1 MSKDRLAAA
10 RAQRQQQVA
19 TASHEMTN
27 LGISEPSG
35 LTSANVSSIQEGIEH
50 INSNVHQIAALHS
63 RLLNVLDE
71 SQTRDAAQLD
81 QLATETRTLNNNV
94 KERLRA
100 LERAPLLG
108 PDAQMRRNRISF
120 VRLKFLDAIQNYQRV
135 EQDYRTKSRQRV
147 ERQLKIG
154 MLKPDATQEE
164 VTAAVEGG
172 GQQIFAQALTTSSR
186 YGESRTAYREVQ
198 ERQVE
203 IKKMEETLAE
213 LAQLFNDASAAF
225 MSILIEQ
232 QEEIIGDVEKNARIA
247 EQDVQKG
254 HDRTHVES
262 ARSYRKARWIC
273 FGIFL
278 IIIAIIAIVL
288 GVEFGAKKH

>member
-35 LTSANVSSIQEGIEH
+35 LTSANVISDFFAEVSSIQEGIEH

-147 ERQLKIG
+147 ERQLKIV
-154 MLKPDATQEE
+154 KPDATQEE

-213 LAQLFNDASAAF
+213 LAQLFND

-254 HDRTHVES
+254 HVSSLCQIHDV
-262 ARSYRKARWIC
+262 
-273 FGIFL
+273 
-278 IIIAIIAIVL
+278 
-288 GVEFGAKKH
+288 